1 MHTGTAKG
9 TYGYLNRN
17 KVQAWKRAA
26 LMLSVPAVVFLA
38 AWILH
43 GTRENVMTVVAG
55 HGRKGLGS
63 GVRIPRF
70 RRYGSAHQHPAREK
84 IA

>member
-43 GTRENVMTVVAG
+43 GTRENVMTVVAI
-55 HGRKGLGS
+55 
-63 GVRIPRF
+63 V
-70 RRYGSAHQHPAREK
+70 
-84 IA
+84 